1 VIEQRLVD
9 PKSNEDYF
17 TILNQIANLF
27 STKLLIT
34 NRNYYR
40 INSTG

>member
-1 VIEQRLVD
+1 VIEQRLID

-17 TILNQIANLF
+17 KILNQIANEF

-40 INSTG
+40 INATS